1 MSIKVK
7 ILKNILYPLKV
18 NNYLK
23 MKLLILSLILIIS
36 QVNCDEQIKEKIVEY
51 KKLLCENPLTDKQ
64 VVDIKN
70 NCMANRHP
78 KVSFVKF
85 FS

>member
-1 MSIKVK
+1 M
-7 ILKNILYPLKV
+7 
-18 NNYLK
+18 
-23 MKLLILSLILIIS
+23 ILIIS

-64 VVDIKN
+64 VDDIKN

-85 FS
+85 FSWLVIANWLVIVNWFVIANWF